1 MMGPIDRTKF
11 RPARDRAPKIAALA
25 AEGMTSHEIAQAIGE
40 ISPQRVRAIAKRYC
54 IKLARPGA
62 RRFGTYLPDRNARV
76 LTELAAAANVS
87 AATMLDRITRVV
99 LDDGIEHARRRLGK
113 LALPTRPR
121 P

>member
-1 MMGPIDRTKF
+1 MGEVDRTKF
-11 RPARDRAPKIAALA
+11 KPARERARDIAALA
-25 AEGMTSHEIAQAIGE
+25 ANGMTSCEIADTIGE
-40 ISPQRVRAIAKRYC
+40 ISPRRVRAIAHRYH

-76 LTELAAAANVS
+76 LTELADAAQVS
-87 AATMLDRITRVV
+87 PATMLDRITRVV